1 MKLAPAVL
9 QAKVQQAVE
18 ELKAYGAQ
26 QIILF
31 GSAARGDADE
41 YSDLDLIVI
50 KPTTQRFLER
60 LREVA
65 VRCPVA
71 GGEDVLVYTPE
82 EWARMAERG
91 NPFAEAAQREGR
103 IVYEAQR

>member
-1 MKLAPAVL
+1 MKLAPDIL
-9 QAKVQQAVE
+9 NAKVQQAVA

-26 QIILF
+26 KVILF

-60 LREVA
+60 LREV
-65 VRCPVA
+65 VKRCPVA
-71 GGEDVLVYTPE
+71 GGEDVLVYTPD
-82 EWARMAERG
+82 EWERMGIYG
-91 NPFAEAAQREGR
+91 NVFAEAVHREGR
-103 IVYEAQR
+103 VLYEA